1 MTILKKYDTNLMLGG
16 WPSSELRAICE
27 DEVESTLDYFEID
40 KAVVYHSE
48 ARFYDV
54 ALGNDKLLDI
64 VRNKERLIPSFVI
77 SPHYK
82 YAYGGWEYARK
93 LIKENGVRFL
103 RIFPK
108 EHGYSMESGITEE
121 IFSVA
126 GECNANI
133 MIEMKEIFN
142 EGDFENRYFEELCR
156 KFPSTGVILTRVIHR
171 RNIMY
176 NYYLENLGNVYI
188 ETSLINNWRFYEETI
203 KLHGSDRLLWGSSM
217 PFNSAGSSI
226 TMLSYSD
233 ISETDKR
240 KIAFENL
247 NKLLM
252 R

>member
-1 MTILKKYDTNLMLGG
+1 MKKYDSNLMLGG
-16 WPSSELRAICE
+16 WPSSELNTIDE
-27 DEVESTLDYFEID
+27 EEVESVLDYFDIA

-48 ARFYDV
+48 ARFYN
-54 ALGNDKLLDI
+54 AATGNDRLLGI
-64 VRNKERLIPSFVI
+64 VRNHERLIPSFVL

-82 YAYGGWEYARK
+82 YEYGGWDYIRN
-93 LIKENGVRFL
+93 LIRDNGVKFL

-108 EHGYSMESGITEE
+108 EHGYSMESGVAEE
-121 IFSVA
+121 MFRIAS
-126 GECNANI
+126 ECSATI
-133 MIEMKEIFN
+133 MVEMKEIFN
-142 EGDFENRYFEELCR
+142 EGGFESRYFEELCR
-156 KFPSTGVILTRVIHR
+156 KFPDTGVIITRVGHR

-176 NYYLENLGNVYI
+176 NYYLENLSNVYI

-233 ISETDKR
+233 IPETDKR

-247 NKLLM
+247 IKLLM